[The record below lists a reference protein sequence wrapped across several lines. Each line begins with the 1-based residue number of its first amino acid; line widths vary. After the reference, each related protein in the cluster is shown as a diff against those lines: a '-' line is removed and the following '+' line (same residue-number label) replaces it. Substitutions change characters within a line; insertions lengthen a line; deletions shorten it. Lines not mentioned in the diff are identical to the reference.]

1 MMENLTRARK
11 ALSYLE
17 SVEQRIA
24 WLKEPRL
31 EDRRAANIKFML
43 AELRNA
49 QTLIKNMEFL
59 GKPQRLLE
67 KVQKNG

>member
-1 MMENLTRARK
+1 MENLTRARK

-17 SVEQRIA
+17 SVEVRMG
-24 WLKEPRL
+24 WLNEPRL
-31 EDRRAANIKFML
+31 ADRRATNTKFML

-59 GKPQRLLE
+59 GKPQRAIE
-67 KVQKNG
+67 KVKQ